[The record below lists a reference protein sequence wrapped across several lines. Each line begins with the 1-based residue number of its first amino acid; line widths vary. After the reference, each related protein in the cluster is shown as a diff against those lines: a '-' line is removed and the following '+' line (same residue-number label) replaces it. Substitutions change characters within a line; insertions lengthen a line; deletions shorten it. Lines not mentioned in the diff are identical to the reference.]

1 MALPIKTTDDD
12 VRQIVAYFKTKA
24 SGATA
29 AEAKSAVKTQ
39 LLDGRKMAAYQF
51 WGILDKEGDKY
62 RLTPLGWELARKPEQ
77 EEAVFRQI
85 IDSVVPYRSV
95 TEWTYHQNLDSVN
108 AIDVAAH
115 WHEHHRPSV
124 GEQTSDAT
132 LRENAVTYFRI
143 CAGAGLGAF
152 VLGRGGK
159 PTRLDVSRT
168 KLKEFVE
175 AGPSAPPWGEPLD
188 EVAEAVAEPG
198 QDEEPAEEE
207 PAEEEPGTAEEV
219 APPPERLRAF
229 ISHGK
234 NMEIV
239 EQVETMLGLADIDS
253 EIAEEEETAAIP
265 VPEKVFD
272 AMRRCGAGIMVV
284 SAEEG
289 NKNADGD
296 YTVNQNVLIEIG
308 AAFVFYDRKVVLVWD
323 KRLPV
328 PSNLQGLYRC
338 EYEGDELTWGA
349 GMKLMKAI
357 QKFKT

>member
-12 VRQIVAYFKTKA
+12 ARKIVAYFKTKA
-24 SGATA
+24 SGATVT
-29 AEAKSAVKTQ
+29 EAKSAVRQQ
-39 LLDGRKMAAYQF
+39 LVDGRKMSAYQS
-51 WGILDKEGDKY
+51 WGILAKEGTKY

-95 TEWTYHQNLDSVN
+95 TEWIYHQNLDTVN
-108 AIDVAAH
+108 AIDVASH
-115 WHEHHRPSV
+115 WHEHHRAAV
-124 GEQTSDAT
+124 GEKTKDAT
-132 LRENAVTYFRI
+132 LRENAVAYFHL
-143 CAGAGLGAF
+143 CHGAGLGAF
-152 VLGRGGK
+152 VLGRGGN
-159 PTRLDVSRT
+159 PTRLDVARD
-168 KLKEFVE
+168 KLKEYVE
-175 AGPSAPPWGEPLD
+175 AGPSAPPWGEP
-188 EVAEAVAEPG
+188 AEEAIEEEAGDGGPGEPEDVG
-198 QDEEPAEEE
+198 EEEELAAAEEPA
-207 PAEEEPGTAEEV
+207 
-219 APPPERLRAF
+219 APTERLRAF

-265 VPEKVFD
+265 VPEKVFE

-289 NKNADGD
+289 NKNADGE